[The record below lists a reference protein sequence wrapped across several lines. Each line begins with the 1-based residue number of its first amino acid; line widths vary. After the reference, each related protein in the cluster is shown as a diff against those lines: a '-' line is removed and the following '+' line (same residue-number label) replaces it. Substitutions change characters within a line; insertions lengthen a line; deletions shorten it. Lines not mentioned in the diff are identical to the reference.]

1 MKKWSILLL
10 TLCIAFFSCKKDK
23 TNSRTLRYELSGTYS
38 GTLFVSYTTASGGT
52 ANDPVTTTWNKEITY
67 ASNVTSAI
75 IAISGNGGVPGQKVT
90 VVVKRDGRQLSST
103 VATADAS
110 GSFSKPA
117 PTVIF

>member
-1 MKKWSILLL
+1 MLL
-10 TLCIAFFSCKKDK
+10 FSCKKDK
-23 TNSRTLRYELSGTYS
+23 TNSRTLRYELSGAFT
-38 GTLFVSYTTASGGT
+38 GTLFASYTTASGGT
-52 ANDPVTTTWNKEITY
+52 ANDPVTTAWNKEITY